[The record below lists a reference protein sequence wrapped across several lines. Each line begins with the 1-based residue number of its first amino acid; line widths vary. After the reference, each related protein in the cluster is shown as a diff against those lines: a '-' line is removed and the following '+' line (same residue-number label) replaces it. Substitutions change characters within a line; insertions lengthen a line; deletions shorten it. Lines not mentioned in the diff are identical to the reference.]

1 MKRLLLL
8 LLVVSTVSYSQTSTL
23 HVDKIYDNASESI
36 VIEKII
42 NIDSTSTIKE
52 LKNKFN
58 NWGGRNFLDYSKVK
72 TLESDNRIVIDYITS
87 DFGLLDMYVRLTA
100 SFKLGKVRIV
110 IRDMG
115 NVYKYNESPA
125 TPIPARTYKIK
136 SYFFRDNKITYKVKP
151 GYFNSKE
158 KQATGALK
166 YRVVLLS
173 TVNNLYKGLLIDE
186 VKSTDEGW

>member
-1 MKRLLLL
+1 MKKLLLL
-8 LLVVSTVSYSQTSTL
+8 LLVASTVSYSQTSTL

-42 NIDSTSTIKE
+42 NVDSTSTVKE
-52 LKNKFN
+52 LKNRFN
-58 NWGGRNFLDYSKVK
+58 NWGGTNFLDYSKVK

-100 SFKLGKVRIV
+100 YFKLGKVKIV
-110 IRDMG
+110 VTDMG
-115 NVYKYNESPA
+115 NVYKYLESPA
-125 TPIPARTYKIK
+125 LPIPARTNKVK
-136 SYFFRDNKITYKVKP
+136 SYFYKNNQITYKVKP
-151 GYFNSKE
+151 GYFNIKQ

-166 YRVVLLS
+166 YRVTLLS

-186 VKSTDEGW
+186 VKSTDDGW